1 MLKLSN
7 YLKVAPFLA
16 IPAIPTLLD
25 DSLTAKLL
33 SLSFAFILIFA
44 GYFILKKYS
53 RNQEIQFEAEK
64 KKQSED
70 NERQIAEIRTPLQAR
85 AQYIPVLVNQLTDVT
100 EHTESAALDIG
111 DRFLNIVKRARKRSS
126 ES

>member
-44 GYFILKKYS
+44 GYFIHL
-53 RNQEIQFEAEK
+53 
-64 KKQSED
+64 
-70 NERQIAEIRTPLQAR
+70 P
-85 AQYIPVLVNQLTDVT
+85 
-100 EHTESAALDIG
+100 DIS
-111 DRFLNIVKRARKRSS
+111 F
-126 ES
+126 

>member
-70 NERQIAEIRTPLQAR
+70 NERQIAEIRTSLP
-85 AQYIPVLVNQLTDVT
+85 T
-100 EHTESAALDIG
+100 
-111 DRFLNIVKRARKRSS
+111 
-126 ES
+126 